1 MRVLAA
7 DIGGTKTIVELAD
20 VVEGTHHTVFE
31 QSFPSKIYSDFPDLL
46 NEFLQQA
53 QPYLDE
59 IPLAAACLG
68 VAGPVRAGR
77 AQVTNLPWFIEAK
90 EIALR
95 CGVAYV
101 HLINDFQAIGY
112 GIDGLPEC
120 AFDILQPGRPQSHGA
135 RVIIGAGTGLGEG
148 MSVWSDT
155 GYNVL
160 PSEGGHVDFAPVD
173 ALQIELLQYLMPRMD
188 RVTYERVISGPGLVR
203 IYDFLAQKYPDWVD
217 QTLISTMQQG
227 DPSAAISEFALRGD
241 CIIAEH
247 ALDIFLRI
255 YGAQAGN
262 LALTCLPT
270 GGLFIAGG
278 IAPKIITKLRGEAF
292 LKAFNAKA
300 PMVELMQGIPIR
312 VVMEPKV
319 GLIGAAFAA
328 ARRPAVSSADW
339 TI

>member
-20 VVEGTHHTVFE
+20 IIDGQHHAVFE
-31 QSFPSKIYSDFPDLL
+31 QSFPSKIYADFSNLL
-46 NEFLQQA
+46 EEFLQQA
-53 QPYLDE
+53 S
-59 IPLAAACLG
+59 PLLEAKPLMGACLG
-68 VAGPVRAGR
+68 VAGPVRVGR
-77 AQVTNLPWFIEAK
+77 AQVTNLPWFIEGQ
-90 EIALR
+90 EIAAM
-95 CGVAYV
+95 CGLDYV
-101 HLINDFQAIGY
+101 HLINDFQAVGY
-112 GIDGLPEC
+112 GVDGLPEHN
-120 AFDILQPGRPQSHGA
+120 FVTLQPGRPQRHGA

-173 ALQIELLQYLMPRMD
+173 AVQVELLQYLMARMD

-203 IYDFLAQKYPDWVD
+203 IYDFLAQKYPNWVD
-217 QTLISTMQQG
+217 DELMDAMRQG
-227 DPSAAISEFALRGD
+227 DPSAAISEFALRGH
-241 CIIAEH
+241 CTIAEH
-247 ALDIFLRI
+247 ALDIFVRI

-278 IAPKIITKLRGEAF
+278 IAPKIISKLRGELF
-292 LKAFNAKA
+292 LNAFNAKS
-300 PMVELMQGIPIR
+300 PMTELMKGIPVR

-328 ARRPAVSSADW
+328 SRRPAKKGSDW
-339 TI
+339 AI